1 MRMPKSLFFSVEKR
15 RNKRSL
21 TGFEHVLVMRG
32 SKASE
37 GMDVFKWSTQPA
49 DITIT
54 RTITKIMNGIVGLC
68 KILGKDTV
76 PHMNNTI
83 KKIDLTRAGSNHES

>member
-15 RNKRSL
+15 RNKLSL
-21 TGFEHVLVMRG
+21 TGFDHVLVMRG

-37 GMDVFKWSTQPA
+37 GMDVFRWATQPA

-68 KILGKDTV
+68 KILGKDNV
-76 PHMNNTI
+76 PHRNSTVKRIN
-83 KKIDLTRAGSNHES
+83 LT